1 MPIIALGIGIII
13 GLLINPVKQRA
24 PAIIQE
30 INAKIKQEKAS
41 FIEASNWED
50 IKNSKTLKDII
61 K

>member
-13 GLLINPVKQRA
+13 GLLINPVKDRA
-24 PAIIQE
+24 PAVIQE
-30 INAKIKQEKAS
+30 LKTKVKQEKAS